1 MSVHELN
8 QDQIEFLKRE
18 ILISELEK
26 QGKQPSWGELAEVNS
41 LVTDKE
47 VLAEY
52 DDTDFCEEDFW
63 N

>member
-18 ILISELEK
+18 ILISKFEK
-26 QGKQPSWGELAEVNS
+26 QGEQPSWGELVEVDS

-52 DDTDFCEEDFW
+52 SDTDFCEEDFW